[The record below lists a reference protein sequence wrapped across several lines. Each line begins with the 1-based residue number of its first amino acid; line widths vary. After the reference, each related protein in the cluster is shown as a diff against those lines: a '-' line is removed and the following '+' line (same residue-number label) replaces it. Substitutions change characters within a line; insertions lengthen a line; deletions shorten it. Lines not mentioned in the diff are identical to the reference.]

1 MNLFRTTLLLLLL
14 LIKALPIFAQDD
26 TINAGT
32 TDTKRA
38 SSVPKFANSNKKI
51 PEKADTVNKIAAQM
65 LTQANNDSAY
75 KKFMIQP
82 YLPTA
87 AKPVWM
93 IIDYKQK
100 ESKDMFFYLLLSI
113 IAFLAFIRMVFPKFY
128 KALFEL
134 FFQTS
139 MRQKQYR
146 DQLQQDY
153 VASFLINILFIIST
167 GLFLTLVA
175 LHYSLVPLS
184 FWSIYGYST
193 LLLTLVYSGKS
204 LFLSF
209 AGWVFDNKSAAQ
221 GYIFL
226 VSLMNRIMGIILIP
240 FSVLLA
246 LGNESIHGFITVF
259 SLTMVIIMIS
269 YRYFVSFG
277 SLRNELKIN
286 ALHFFLYLCAVEIM
300 PIALIYKLLINYFN

>member
-14 LIKALPIFAQDD
+14 SIKVLPVVAQVDS
-26 TINAGT
+26 INAEPT
-32 TDTKRA
+32 ETKRA
-38 SSVPKFANSNKKI
+38 SSTATYTNRIKKTTNNV
-51 PEKADTVNKIAAQM
+51 DTANKISAQKPM
-65 LTQANNDSAY
+65 QTNNDSAY
-75 KKFMIQP
+75 KKFMVQP
-82 YLPTA
+82 YLPTT
-87 AKPVWM
+87 AKPVRM
-93 IIDYKQK
+93 IIDYKKK
-100 ESKDMFFYLLLSI
+100 ESKEMYFYLLLTL
-113 IAFLAFIRMVFPKFY
+113 IAFLAFIRMFFPKFY

-146 DQLQQDY
+146 DQLQQDF

-167 GLFLTLVA
+167 GLFLTLISI
-175 LHYSLVPLS
+175 HYSLVPLS

-204 LFLSF
+204 LFLTF

-226 VSLMNRIMGIILIP
+226 VSLMNRIMGITLIP
-240 FSVLLA
+240 FTVLLA
-246 LGNESIHGFITVF
+246 LGNESIHGFITVV
-259 SLTMVIIMIS
+259 SLTMVVVMIL

-277 SLRNELKIN
+277 SLRNELKIS
-286 ALHFFLYLCAVEIM
+286 ALNFFLYLCAVEIM
-300 PIALIYKLLINYFN
+300 PIAVIYKLLMNYFN

>member
-1 MNLFRTTLLLLLL
+1 MNLFRTTLMLLLLMVKSL
-14 LIKALPIFAQDD
+14 SIFAQNDS
-26 TINAGT
+26 IQAGT
-32 TDTKRA
+32 TEIKRA
-38 SSVPKFANSNKKI
+38 SAVAKFANSNKKT
-51 PEKADTVNKIAAQM
+51 PNKVDTVKKIAAQLLP
-65 LTQANNDSAY
+65 LTNTDSAY
-75 KKFMIQP
+75 KKFMLQP
-82 YLPTA
+82 HLPTA

-100 ESKDMFFYLLLSI
+100 ESKDMYFYLLLSI
-113 IAFLAFIRMVFPKFY
+113 TAFLAFVRMFFPKFY

-153 VASFLINILFIIST
+153 VASFLINLLFIIST

-193 LLLTLVYSGKS
+193 LLLTLVYTGKS

-226 VSLMNRIMGIILIP
+226 VSLINRIMGILLIP

-246 LGNESIHGFITVF
+246 LGNESIHGFITVL
-259 SLTMVIIMIS
+259 SLSMVIIMIS

-277 SLRNELKIN
+277 SLRNELKIS
-286 ALHFFLYLCAVEIM
+286 ALNFFLYLCAVEIM

>member
-1 MNLFRTTLLLLLL
+1 MNLFRTTLMLLLLL
-14 LIKALPIFAQDD
+14 VKSLSIFAQNDS
-26 TINAGT
+26 IQAGT
-32 TDTKRA
+32 TEIKRA
-38 SSVPKFANSNKKI
+38 RGVAKFANSNKKT
-51 PEKADTVNKIAAQM
+51 PNKVDTVKKIAAQM
-65 LTQANNDSAY
+65 LPLTNTDSAY

-82 YLPTA
+82 HLPTA

-100 ESKDMFFYLLLSI
+100 ESKDMYFYLLLSI
-113 IAFLAFIRMVFPKFY
+113 TAFLAFVRMVFPKFY

-153 VASFLINILFIIST
+153 VASFLINLLFIIST

-193 LLLTLVYSGKS
+193 LLLTLVYTGKS

-226 VSLMNRIMGIILIP
+226 VSLINRIMGILLIP

-246 LGNESIHGFITVF
+246 LGNESIHGFITVL
-259 SLTMVIIMIS
+259 SLSMVIIMIS

-277 SLRNELKIN
+277 SLRNELKIS
-286 ALHFFLYLCAVEIM
+286 ALNFFLYLCAVEIM